1 MPRFRGW
8 VKRRLLH
15 WREGS
20 GRASSSCGRVVPKVG
35 AALVAAAGGVLAAA
49 VAVSL
54 RGRPG
59 RRTAAGGGGVVCGAV
74 VGVAAMAM
82 AASTSG
88 RHCMRLRD
96 PSGRPL
102 GLGSLKL
109 KAGVGEPGALGSGGF
124 GGRMVAE
131 IMLSYVC
138 GS

>member
-1 MPRFRGW
+1 MWEGGT
-8 VKRRLLH
+8 
-15 WREGS
+15 GS
-20 GRASSSCGRVVPKVG
+20 GV
-35 AALVAAAGGVLAAA
+35 ALVVAAGGVLAAA

-59 RRTAAGGGGVVCGAV
+59 RRTAAGGRGVTCRAV
-74 VGVAAMAM
+74 VRVMAMAM

-96 PSGRPL
+96 PGRRPL
-102 GLGSLKL
+102 GLVSLMFKV
-109 KAGVGEPGALGSGGF
+109 GIGEPRALGGGGF

-138 GS
+138 GSRCRSPPPLLRGGSKARA